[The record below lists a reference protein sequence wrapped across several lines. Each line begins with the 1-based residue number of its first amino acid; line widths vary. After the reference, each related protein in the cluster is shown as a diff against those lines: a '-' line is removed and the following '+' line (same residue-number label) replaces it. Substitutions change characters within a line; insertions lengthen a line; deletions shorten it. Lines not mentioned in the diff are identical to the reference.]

1 MLSNS
6 FLYNFK
12 LALAISLC
20 FTLITIPY
28 TSSYGERLIDQYGN
42 KVTVSA
48 EITNVKINYRGGFA
62 DFNDPGGFATGE
74 VAVLYSFSEPGHAN
88 MLETELNLDGWDLQL
103 HDSVPTGAA
112 SRYRQSINQQL
123 ADHTKYSHTEC
134 HPLGTLNTVFTVYNV
149 NGRWPNWEGIL
160 VDTAKA
166 ASFAT
171 LRQLAIEVGYVAAE
185 GATMGGLL
193 VAAVGAVIVQNIIYT
208 IRGNESLGVGTM
220 EIDLTELGENGEQTY
235 TVTTQATTY
244 GSAEITFVVRTS
256 TEDIPCSEV
265 ASSQTG
271 VHGGELYAMLD
282 DSFQTVPGWVK
293 QNAEWWADGT
303 ISDRDFA
310 SGIAFLVKEGIISAD
325 VPVDNDGTIMISDSL
340 QIPDWIRN
348 NARWWADGTIT
359 DSDFTSGIEYMVDSK
374 IISFSAPVKSDLAKS
389 NFEALYVISKRSES
403 ISSSLYEINKYQKEV
418 FGDAVDSA
426 WDRYDSTKSK
436 SDLDDAQMYAG
447 KVKGI
452 EQRLQ
457 ALSKTQS
464 MAEQNTKGL
473 VKTAEKNGISKVA
486 LEKAA
491 AGKAFSKIRL
501 DSSQKLAQ
509 ALKDAENA
517 NKQNAKDLE
526 KTLKLPQGAILD
538 SLLWNADESGKSV
551 DSKKLDPIFEN
562 NRRFFEDYYSV
573 PDHLPIKAVFVDN
586 WTALVDTHRDAQD
599 KGTEPVE
606 TKPDTEHEAIPDATQ
621 PAEPI
626 EETGRQVAVLVING
640 KYYPLSQFAE
650 VPAHAPNCDAI
661 HYHSEFQSV
670 YSTDGAAL
678 SDPSPSTCG
687 FGKIG
692 LIPVNVVTMTPEQVD
707 AFAEQMGF
715 EP

>member
-1 MLSNS
+1 M
-6 FLYNFK
+6 
-12 LALAISLC
+12 AITLC
-20 FTLITIPY
+20 LTLITIPY
-28 TSSYGERLIDQYGN
+28 TSSYGERLIDQYGD

-48 EITNVKINYRGGFA
+48 EITGVKINYRGGFA

-74 VAVLYSFSEPGHAN
+74 IAVLYSFSEPGHAT

-112 SRYRQSINQQL
+112 SRYRESINQQL

-235 TVTTQATTY
+235 TVTTQETQY
-244 GSAEITFVVRTS
+244 GSAEVTFVVRTS
-256 TEDIPCSEV
+256 TEDIACSEV

-271 VHGGELYAMLD
+271 IHGGELYAMLD
-282 DSFQTVPGWVK
+282 DEFPTIPGWVK

-310 SGIAFLVKEGIISAD
+310 SGIAFLVKEGIISSN
-325 VPVDNDGTIMISDSL
+325 VPTGSDGTILISDNLS
-340 QIPDWIRN
+340 IPSWIKT
-348 NARWWADGTIT
+348 NAKWWADGTIT
-359 DSDFTSGIEYMVDSK
+359 DSDFTSGIQYMVDSR
-374 IISFSAPVKSDLAKS
+374 IISFSGPAKKAGLAPG
-389 NFEALYVISKRSES
+389 NFEALYIISKRGEAV
-403 ISSSLYEINKYQKEV
+403 SSSLMEMNRYEMELFQDLVDNSWEKYDKT
-418 FGDAVDSA
+418 
-426 WDRYDSTKSK
+426 RNP
-436 SDLDDAQMYAG
+436 SDLKDAQKYDGML
-447 KVKGI
+447 KNI
-452 EQRLQ
+452 EKRLQ
-457 ALSKTQS
+457 ILAKTENQ
-464 MAEQNTKGL
+464 AKQNTQNL
-473 VKTAEKNGISKVA
+473 VKTAAKEGIQKIS
-486 LEKAA
+486 LEKAT
-491 AGKAFSKIRL
+491 AGKVFSKIKP
-501 DSSQKLAQ
+501 DSTQKLAQ
-509 ALKDAENA
+509 ALKDAESA
-517 NKQNAKDLE
+517 SKQNAKDLE
-526 KTLKLPQGAILD
+526 KTLKLQQDAILD
-538 SLLWNADESGKSV
+538 TLLWNSGESGKPV
-551 DSKKLDPIFEN
+551 DSKKLDKTFEN
-562 NRRFFEDYYSV
+562 NREFFEDYYSI
-573 PDHLPIKAVFVDN
+573 PDHLPVQAVFVDN
-586 WTALVDTHRDAQD
+586 WTILVDTHRDAQEI
-599 KGTEPVE
+599 KGVE
-606 TKPDTEHEAIPDATQ
+606 TVETQPDEHEAIPDNTQ
-621 PAEPI
+621 PVQPEEQTEP
-626 EETGRQVAVLVING
+626 EETGRQVAVLVIGG

-650 VPAHAPNCDAI
+650 VPAHNPNCDSI

-678 SDPSPSTCG
+678 SDPNPSTCG
-687 FGKIG
+687 FGKVG
-692 LIPVNVVTMTPEQVD
+692 LLPVDVVTMTQSQID
-707 AFAEQMGF
+707 AFAEMTGF

>member
-1 MLSNS
+1 MLQNSIISN
-6 FLYNFK
+6 LK

-20 FTLITIPY
+20 LTLITIPY
-28 TSSYGERLIDQYGN
+28 TSSYGERLIEQYGN

-74 VAVLYSFSEPGHAN
+74 VAVLYSFSEPGHSS

-193 VAAVGAVIVQNIIYT
+193 VAAVGAVVVQNIIYT

-235 TVTTQATTY
+235 TVTTQETTY
-244 GSAEITFVVRTS
+244 GSAEVTFVVRTS
-256 TEDIPCSEV
+256 TEDIPCSEI

-303 ISDRDFA
+303 INDRDFA

-325 VPVDNDGTIMISDSL
+325 VPVDNDGAIMISDNL

-348 NARWWADGTIT
+348 NAKWWADGTIT

-374 IISFSAPVKSDLAKS
+374 IISFSGPAKREGLIPG
-389 NFEALYVISKRSES
+389 NFEALYIISKRSES
-403 ISSSLYEINKYQKEV
+403 ISSSLYEINRYEQEM
-418 FGDAVDSA
+418 FRDMVDSA
-426 WDRYDSTKSK
+426 WDTYDMTKNP
-436 SDLDDAQMYAG
+436 SDLEAAQEYDG
-447 KVKGI
+447 KLKGV
-452 EQRLQ
+452 EKRLQ
-457 ALSKTQS
+457 TLSKTAS
-464 MAEQNTKGL
+464 MAKQNTQNL
-473 VKTAEKNGISKVA
+473 VKTAEKHGVQKVM

-491 AGKAFSKIRL
+491 SGKIFAKVKP
-501 DSSQKLAQ
+501 DSQNLAKSIQ
-509 ALKDAENA
+509 TAENA

-526 KTLKLPQGAILD
+526 KTLKLSQGALLD
-538 SLLWNADESGKSV
+538 TLLWNPGTQDPVKSDKIDE
-551 DSKKLDPIFEN
+551 IFEGN
-562 NRRFFEDYYSV
+562 SDFFEDYYSI
-573 PDHLPIKAVFVDN
+573 PDHLPVKAVFVDN
-586 WTALVDTHRDAQD
+586 WTILVDTKQDAQMME
-599 KGTEPVE
+599 TTPEPLE
-606 TKPDTEHEAIPDATQ
+606 PDTEHEAIQDTTTE
-621 PAEPI
+621 PAE
-626 EETGRQVAVLVING
+626 TVRQVAVLVIGG
-640 KYYPLSQFAE
+640 KYYPLSQFVE
-650 VPAHAPNCDAI
+650 VPAHVPNCDSI
-661 HYHSEFQSV
+661 HYHSEFQNIR
-670 YSTDGAAL
+670 STDGAIL
-678 SDPSPSTCG
+678 SDPNPSTCG
-687 FGKIG
+687 FGKVG
-692 LIPVNVVTMTPEQVD
+692 LIPVDVVTMTQDQVD
-707 AFAEQMGF
+707 SFNEAMGYL
-715 EP
+715 P